1 MEGERSPT
9 LEEVVG
15 GEREVSWPEAM
26 AICSSSGDT
35 FEWQSGDGTDAQS
48 KESRVVVLR
57 GAMILGFLPLL
68 WVVSGSWGERLLCKW
83 QFRASMQTANLR
95 HRINIKRY

>member
-1 MEGERSPT
+1 LAFPLIQVMEGERSPT

-57 GAMILGFLPLL
+57 KSARSYDFG
-68 WVVSGSWGERLLCKW
+68 VSTITVG
-83 QFRASMQTANLR
+83 
-95 HRINIKRY
+95 RIW